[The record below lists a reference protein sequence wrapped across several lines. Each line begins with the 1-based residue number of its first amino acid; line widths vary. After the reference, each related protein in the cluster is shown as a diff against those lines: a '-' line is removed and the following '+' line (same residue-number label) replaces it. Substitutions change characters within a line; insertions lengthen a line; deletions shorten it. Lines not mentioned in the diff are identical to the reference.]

1 MDQGSNQLQKIR
13 TFHTDVAGVRP
24 EDNKVKEVVPKTPPT
39 VSVPPIMTPEK
50 PEPLVNQTQKPVEKT
65 AAINNNLAQ
74 EIKSLGI
81 KKNFDQ
87 NDRINLM
94 DTDSEVMEG
103 TIITDQKRDRFK
115 LLPAMSEAIGG
126 WFKEGKNAIEERA
139 EKKRQAIPKV
149 NKVEE
154 RKAVVEKAAAGSA
167 LAPKD
172 DHKKLAAKLPESVK
186 KSGGENKPALVISK
200 KDPDAKPTWSH
211 FEGEQVK
218 TQTPTPTPNVTATET
233 IPTKNETAPV
243 APVIPPTPKPIE
255 VLKAIPAEPVT
266 QKTEPAKE
274 EKPPAKEIVPQ
285 VEPVEIVIGKKP
297 EPEVR
302 KWRPTPAPKRR
313 FKIPSAVVY
322 ASVVVVAFGAVGGG
336 VALSFWFFSSNQGV
350 TATNPLDSEVKTKA
364 VELLSN
370 DRLIEVPLPSNRNDL
385 YNNLIEQR
393 EPNGG
398 IILFALM
405 VGGGS
410 NSVRASSDQV
420 MSTLSWTAS
429 PALLRSIKEI
439 SLGSLGESPYIV
451 AKVTSFD
458 TAFGGLLAAE
468 ENLSSDLSPLF
479 GTEVDETFDPDN
491 QDFASTT
498 PSLPAFF
505 VDDVVRNHDVRVL
518 RDRLE
523 AERIVY
529 GFVSQN
535 TVVITTDRA
544 TFSAIAEAVK

>member
-13 TFHTDVAGVRP
+13 TFHTDVAGTRP
-24 EDNKVKEVVPKTPPT
+24 GDSKLNEVATKTPPK
-39 VSVPPIMTPEK
+39 VPVPLTETPKK
-50 PEPLVNQTQKPVEKT
+50 PETTISENQKSAEVPVIGKDL
-65 AAINNNLAQ
+65 NQ

-94 DTDSEVMEG
+94 DTNSEVMEG

-115 LLPAMSEAIGG
+115 LLPAMSEAIGD
-126 WFKEGKNAIEERA
+126 WFKQGKNAIEERA

-172 DHKKLAAKLPESVK
+172 DHKKLTAKLPKSVK
-186 KSGGENKPALVISK
+186 TGNEKSKPALVISK

-211 FEGEQVK
+211 FEGKARKPQPEPEKIK
-218 TQTPTPTPNVTATET
+218 TSP
-233 IPTKNETAPV
+233 APLPQSEISP
-243 APVIPPTPKPIE
+243 AEPVIPPKPIE
-255 VLKAIPAEPVT
+255 VLKTIPAEPASP
-266 QKTEPAKE
+266 KKEPAPVK
-274 EKPPAKEIVPQ
+274 KPEAVKSAPQ
-285 VEPVEIVIGKKP
+285 VEPVEIVIGKKT

-302 KWRPTPAPKRR
+302 KWRPTPAPKRS

-322 ASVVVVAFGAVGGG
+322 LSLVVVTIGAIGGG
-336 VALSFWFFSSNQGV
+336 VAFSFWFFSNNQSEVG
-350 TATNPLDSEVKTKA
+350 TNLVNNEVKTKA
-364 VELLSN
+364 VELLAN
-370 DRLIEVPLPSNRNDL
+370 DRLVEIDLPRNRADL
-385 YNNLIEQR
+385 YKKITEQM

-398 IILFALM
+398 IILLAPM
-405 VGGGS
+405 RGS
-410 NSVRASSDQV
+410 GNDRTRASSEQIL
-420 MSTLSWTAS
+420 STLSWTAS

-439 SLGSLGESPYIV
+439 GLGSLGESPYIV

-468 ENLSSDLSPLF
+468 DNLSADLSPLF
-479 GTEVDETFDPDN
+479 KEEVSETFGSEN
-491 QDFASTT
+491 QESATST
-498 PSLPAFF
+498 PSQPTFF

-523 AERIVY
+523 GERIVY
-529 GFVSQN
+529 GFVNQN
-535 TVVITTDRA
+535 IVIITTDRA
-544 TFSAIAEAVK
+544 TFSAIAEAVR